1 MTPLDPGS
9 WRLAAPH
16 AARAQGL
23 IVSPFAHLPEAVA
36 LLLDTTGAPGR
47 AWLRA
52 LLQGEDALTITP
64 ATGKAVDDDGSASA
78 CASLAFTAT
87 GLQQLGLDPAVMQT
101 FAEPFLEGMHE
112 PHRRRRLGDIFLDP
126 PERLK
131 RPLWGGNMPL
141 PVGTAPDIDAIVC
154 DKTVHAALLLYDLDA
169 DQLAATAAPVRAK
182 LAASGVV
189 IAHELA
195 LSLRFDDSTP
205 PIARE
210 NFGFADGISQPSPAG
225 PGIVD
230 KRGAPYPK
238 DPVHGV
244 AGGDLVIGL
253 PDPYG
258 EPSPGPLVPVTAPD
272 AAMLDIAAGDP
283 AHRDLGIDGSYLV
296 IRELSQD
303 VDAFWASMQKA
314 GASVGQGA
322 DWVAERVV
330 GRTRDGVILA
340 TNPPPPT
347 ADGPGNDFL
356 FFDADAASGI
366 ARCPIGS
373 HVRRANPR
381 DGLAPTA
388 GDKQTLL
395 NAANNHRIM
404 RRGRKYAAY
413 DIPDAPKLPGLLFM
427 CLNTDIKRQFEFV
440 QQTWMLNSSFAAL
453 IGEQDPLLG
462 PQGPFTIPQDPLRL
476 RPTIDTFIRLIGG
489 EYFFLPS
496 LPALAYFC
504 GLAGQAP

>member
-1 MTPLDPGS
+1 MMTQPDPGS

-16 AARAQGL
+16 NARAQGL

-36 LLLDTTGAPGR
+36 LLLDTTGAPGPG
-47 AWLRA
+47 WLRA
-52 LLQGEDALTITP
+52 LLQGEGALTITP
-64 ATGKAVDDDGSASA
+64 ATGKAVDDDGTASA
-78 CASLAFTAT
+78 CAALAFTAT

-112 PHRRRRLGDIFLDP
+112 PHRRRRLGDIYMDP

-131 RPLWGGNMPL
+131 RPLWGGNTPL
-141 PVGTAPDIDAIVC
+141 PPGTAPDIDAIVC

-189 IAHELA
+189 ITHELA
-195 LSLRFDDSTP
+195 LSLRFDERN
-205 PIARE
+205 IARE

-225 PGIVD
+225 PAIVD
-230 KRGAPYPK
+230 KTGAPYPK
-238 DPVHGV
+238 NPVHGV

-258 EPSPGPLVPVTAPD
+258 EPSPGPLVPVTD
-272 AAMLDIAAGDP
+272 RKAAMLEVAAGDP

-303 VDAFWASMQKA
+303 VEAFWASMQKA
-314 GASVGQGA
+314 AAGIGQDA

-330 GRTRDGVILA
+330 GRTRDGTILA
-340 TNPPPPT
+340 ANPPPAT
-347 ADGPGNDFL
+347 SDGPGNDFL
-356 FFDADAASGI
+356 YFDTDVDGLH
-366 ARCPIGS
+366 CPYGS

-381 DGLAPTA
+381 DGLAPSA
-388 GDKQTLL
+388 ADKQTLL

-413 DIPDAPKLPGLLFM
+413 DVPDAPKLPGLLFM

-440 QQTWMLNSSFAAL
+440 QQTWMLNPSFATL

-462 PQGPFTIPQDPLRL
+462 SRGPFTIPRDPLRL
-476 RPTIDTFIRLIGG
+476 RPTIDTFIRFIGG

-496 LPALAYFC
+496 LPALDYFC
-504 GLAGQAP
+504 GLDTP